1 MPRRDP
7 GTRTV
12 PSPGTRRRPLTAV
25 LLALLLWLTGGVVPA
40 EAQDTPEIPPPERL
54 AVFLDCG
61 FCDESF
67 IREELTWVNYVRDR
81 EAADVHVLVTRQQ
94 AGAGGRAVTFDLIGR
109 RAFAGMDYS
118 TVYTSSV
125 GATQSEQRDG
135 LVRTLRAALVP
146 YVMRTPLADRVNIVV
161 DEPSEAEGD
170 RSGAVDDPWNQW
182 TVEIYAD
189 GNASF
194 ESRQRSASTRYGI
207 YVNRVTEEWKIQLR
221 PFFNYSYSRFDRE
234 AGTITSTSRRDGFTS
249 YVVRSVS
256 PHWSV
261 GGFGDIYSATFDNV
275 DMRYRLMP
283 AVEYSL
289 YPYAEASRRQLTV
302 AYRAGVSHV
311 AYRDTTIFDQIEEV
325 LPEHTLNVGY
335 AVTQPWGQINVG
347 MGASQYLH
355 EMDRYSMQFGSSV
368 DIRITQGLSI
378 GIGGSYRRIRN
389 QLNLP
394 RGDADLE
401 EVLLRRRQLATGYQA
416 GMNFGFRY
424 RFGSIYSNV
433 VNPRLT
439 GGGGQDR
446 F

>member
-7 GTRTV
+7 GSHPV
-12 PSPGTRRRPLTAV
+12 PSSGACHRPLAV
-25 LLALLLWLTGGVVPA
+25 VFMALLLWLASGAAPA
-40 EAQDTPEIPPPERL
+40 EAQDAPQIAPPDRL

-94 AGAGGRAVTFDLIGR
+94 TGAGGRALNFDLIGR
-109 RAFAGMDYS
+109 RAFTGMDYS
-118 TVYTSSV
+118 TVHTTGA

-146 YVMRTPLADRVNIVV
+146 YVMRTPLADRVSIVV
-161 DEPSEAEGD
+161 DEREEAD
-170 RSGAVDDPWNQW
+170 DARPRAVDDRWNQW

-194 ESRQRSASTRYGI
+194 ESRQRSASSRYGV

-249 YVVRSVS
+249 YVVRSIS

-275 DMRYRLMP
+275 AMRYRLMP

-289 YPYAEASRRQLTV
+289 YPYSEASRRQLTV
-302 AYRAGVSHV
+302 AYRAGVSHI
-311 AYRDTTIFDQIEEV
+311 AYRDTTIFDQIQEV

-355 EMDRYSMQFGSSV
+355 ELERYSLQFGSSV

-378 GIGGSYRRIRN
+378 GIGGSFRRIRN